1 MDWQTFSAQW
11 GFNYA
16 FWVATAVAV
25 VSIFITF
32 WMRTRSRLAF
42 DCRSSTIVGQNKTA
56 FSKMIKISFDGKEIP
71 RGTVSTFTVW
81 NDGNK
86 TIRRADIAPKRPL
99 MFKVA
104 EGQQILQASIYSVAN
119 EAMDV
124 SVDVCSD
131 SAADVLFEFIEPKQG
146 FICDVFHTG
155 TASDI
160 SLEGMLIEAGEP
172 RHKEMPAKKDRLD
185 NIFGGFA
192 VCLFYPALGSM
203 FFRTLDWSTVGT
215 GFFVMMGSFGFLY
228 LIMLSITVSNLI
240 SQFNSS
246 QIKLGSPRD

>member
-16 FWVATAVAV
+16 FWVATAVAII
-25 VSIFITF
+25 SIFITF
-32 WMRTRSRLAF
+32 WIRSRSRLAF

-71 RGTVSTFTVW
+71 RGTVSTFTIW

-86 TIRRADIAPKRPL
+86 TIRRVDIARKKPL

-104 EGQQILQASIYSVAN
+104 EGQQILQASIYSAAN

-160 SLEGMLIEAGEP
+160 TFEGMLIEAGEP
-172 RHKEMPAKKDRLD
+172 RRREMPAKKDRLD
-185 NIFGGFA
+185 NIFGGVA
-192 VCLFYPALGSM
+192 VCLFFPSLGYM
-203 FFRTLDWSTVGT
+203 YFLTLDWSTVGPV
-215 GFFVMMGSFGFLY
+215 FFVILGSLGFLY
-228 LIMLSITVSNLI
+228 LFMLAVTVSNLI
-240 SQFNSS
+240 SHFNSS
-246 QIKLGSPRD
+246 QLRLGSPD